1 MLFFSPCVLLP
12 SRVSFLGLFF
22 FPSFGKCL
30 HFFLHVNTWFFSSVL
45 LDSVGSC
52 LCAHTHFSPHSW
64 TELGMC
70 THMHALY
77 VHMCTHMCTYM
88 TPLSDCEL
96 LLMETPPQQSQV
108 LLLPSS
114 KQLVPRRSHS
124 GRKEIGR
131 RARLASC
138 LWLRMHPEKEA
149 GFWGPGKGPTEAA
162 ASEAEEGMRLG
173 SGINSKGIQM
183 LRWLGLEILIGSEM
197 HLDGSVSE

>member
-22 FPSFGKCL
+22 FPSLGKCL

-88 TPLSDCEL
+88 TPLTDSVLFFFSDNIYLATQQALGCTEATRTEKRYLARLWMCFANYLRDGFCSGHL
-96 LLMETPPQQSQV
+96 LNSGEKWGGLDGAILCV
-108 LLLPSS
+108 
-114 KQLVPRRSHS
+114 VPRP
-124 GRKEIGR
+124 
-131 RARLASC
+131 L
-138 LWLRMHPEKEA
+138 LQ
-149 GFWGPGKGPTEAA
+149 
-162 ASEAEEGMRLG
+162 EEGP
-173 SGINSKGIQM
+173 SGHSSTSN
-183 LRWLGLEILIGSEM
+183 LFFPL
-197 HLDGSVSE
+197 